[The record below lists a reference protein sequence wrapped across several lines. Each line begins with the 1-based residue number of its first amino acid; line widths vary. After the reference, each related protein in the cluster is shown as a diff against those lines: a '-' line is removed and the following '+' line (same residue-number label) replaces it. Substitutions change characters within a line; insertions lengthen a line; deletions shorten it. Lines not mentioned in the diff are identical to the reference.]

1 MGETVLVLRA
11 LGLGDGLTGVP
22 ALRGLRRLLGP
33 DARIVLAAPA
43 GIGTF
48 LAAAGLAD
56 ELLETPALDDVAER
70 WRAAR
75 PGRAPDLAVDLHGRG
90 PRSHRLLQSL
100 RPGRLLAWRCP
111 EAGHLDGPEH
121 DDAEHEVTRWCR
133 LVGWAG
139 GPCGPDDLRLV
150 PPATAATPPG
160 PLAPALPDR
169 AGTLGDGD
177 GESGGDGS
185 GSDGGDGDDRL
196 PTVRP
201 GAVVV
206 HPGAASP
213 SRRWPVERFAAVART
228 LSGRGHQVVVTG
240 SASEAVLTARVA
252 AAAPDAVD
260 LAGRLDLRQLA
271 AVVAA
276 GRLVLCGDTGTAHLA
291 TAFGTDSVLLFGPT
305 PPARW
310 GPAIDRGR
318 HRVLWHGPELAPP
331 GTVYL
336 GDPHGEDVDP
346 ALERTTVAEVT
357 AAVDELLV

>member
-1 MGETVLVLRA
+1 MSETVLVLRA

-43 GIGTF
+43 GIGAF
-48 LAAAGLAD
+48 LVAAGVAD
-56 ELLETPALDDVAER
+56 ELLETPDLDDVAER
-70 WRAAR
+70 WRAAGT
-75 PGRAPDLAVDLHGRG
+75 GRAPDLAVDLHGRG

-111 EAGHLDGPEH
+111 AAGHLDGPEH

-139 GPCGPDDLRLV
+139 GPCGPEDLRLV
-150 PPATAATPPG
+150 LPATAAAHPG
-160 PLAPALPDR
+160 P
-169 AGTLGDGD
+169 
-177 GESGGDGS
+177 S
-185 GSDGGDGDDRL
+185 GSARPDPGG
-196 PTVRP
+196 

-213 SRRWPVERFAAVART
+213 SRRWPVERFAAVARA
-228 LSGRGHQVVVTG
+228 LSGRGHQVLVTG
-240 SASEAVLTARVA
+240 SASEAGLTGRIA
-252 AAAPDAVD
+252 AAAPGAVD

-271 AVVAA
+271 AVVADA
-276 GRLVLCGDTGTAHLA
+276 RLVLCGDTGTAHLA

-310 GPAIDRGR
+310 GPAIDPGR
-318 HRVLWHGPELAPP
+318 HRVLWHGPELTPP
-331 GTVYL
+331 GTVFL
-336 GDPHGEDVDP
+336 GDPHGPVVDP
-346 ALERTTVAEVT
+346 ALERTTVAEVI
-357 AAVDELLV
+357 AAVGELLV

>member
-48 LAAAGLAD
+48 LVAAGLAD
-56 ELLETPALDDVAER
+56 EILETPALDDVAER
-70 WRAAR
+70 WRAAG

-150 PPATAATPPG
+150 PPATAGTPPE
-160 PLAPALPDR
+160 PLVHARPDR
-169 AGTLGDGD
+169 ADSDSDGEGDGA
-177 GESGGDGS
+177 GDG
-185 GSDGGDGDDRL
+185 RV
-196 PTVRP
+196 PTVLP

-213 SRRWPVERFAAVART
+213 SRCWPVERFAAVART
-228 LSGRGHQVVVTG
+228 LSGRGHQVFVTG
-240 SASEAVLTARVA
+240 SASEAGLTARVA
-252 AAAPDAVD
+252 AAAPGAVD
-260 LAGRLDLRQLA
+260 LAGHLDLRQLA
-271 AVVAA
+271 AVVADA
-276 GRLVLCGDTGTAHLA
+276 RLVLCGDTGTAHLA

-310 GPAIDRGR
+310 GPAIDRGH

-336 GDPHGEDVDP
+336 GDPHGPVVDP